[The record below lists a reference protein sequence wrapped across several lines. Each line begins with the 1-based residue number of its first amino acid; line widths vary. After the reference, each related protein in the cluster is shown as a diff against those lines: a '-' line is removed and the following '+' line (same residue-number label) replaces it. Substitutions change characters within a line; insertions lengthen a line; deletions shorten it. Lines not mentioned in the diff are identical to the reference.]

1 MDPDFVYHTPM
12 GDFKDQ
18 VYAFDPWQTI
28 WDQEVYERRI
38 NTEAE
43 IMIAL
48 EAIRASIY
56 DVDYDIDDLEAC
68 IEANSYAIHDN
79 MDEIEENHAW
89 I

>member
-1 MDPDFVYHTPM
+1 
-12 GDFKDQ
+12 
-18 VYAFDPWQTI
+18 
-28 WDQEVYERRI
+28 
-38 NTEAE
+38 
-43 IMIAL
+43 MIAL